1 MTMTMETQMSTPA
14 PFARSSYGFAAAAA
28 VVRAIVKQVDALVL
42 ALRNRREVT
51 RLLDADPAMLRDL
64 GLTPMD
70 LNCALAEP
78 MWKDPSAR
86 LLVWSIERR
95 AAARATARENLM
107 GLAPAHPPH
116 TADLDC

>member
-1 MTMTMETQMSTPA
+1 MSTRA
-14 PFARSSYGFAAAAA
+14 PFARSSYGFGAVVA
-28 VVRAIVKQVDALVL
+28 VVRAIVKQVDALAV
-42 ALRNRREVT
+42 AVRNRREVT

-95 AAARATARENLM
+95 AAARATARENLI
-107 GLAPAHPPH
+107 GLAPAVPPH
-116 TADLDC
+116 TADLDS